1 MKNTMLT
8 SESGTGDPVDS
19 HVPTSARRFARRS
32 SLVHPRQG
40 KIPAITRTLLS
51 LFALGSL
58 PCSAATLVGQWTFE
72 NGSLADTTGNFVDLQ
87 LMGNNVAITNGA
99 LNVNGSGTTA
109 TGWAQTRGSASYPGV
124 GGGLAIGSKTMVSWI
139 TLQGLQDIVRAGSA
153 MTLGSVSSD
162 KFDGIVFAERD
173 TNRWMNG
180 STDSS
185 RSNSAGDFNQT
196 AAVETTIG
204 LNIVQ
209 LAITYQITGLDVLIS
224 GYRNGVSMGS
234 YTSAGQAASWD
245 LGDQQVIFGARAF
258 WNGNIYGGLD
268 ALIHEARLYDGA
280 LTQAEIGGLAMV
292 PEPSAA
298 LLGGLGMLALLR
310 RRR

>member
-8 SESGTGDPVDS
+8 SESGTGDPMNP

-58 PCSAATLVGQWTFE
+58 PCTAATLVGQWTFE
-72 NGSLADTTGNFVDLQ
+72 NGSLADTTGNFVALQ
-87 LMGNNVAITNGA
+87 LMGNAAITNGA

-109 TGWAQTRGSASYPGV
+109 TGWAQTRGSATYPGL

-139 TLQGLQDIVRAGSA
+139 TLQGLENIVKAGSA
-153 MTLGSVSSD
+153 MTLGSVTAD
-162 KFDGIVFAERD
+162 QFDGIVFAERS

-180 STDSS
+180 SSNYS

-196 AAVETTIG
+196 AAVETSID
-204 LNIVQ
+204 LNTIVQ
-209 LAITYQITGLDVLIS
+209 LAITYENTGSDVTIT
-224 GYRNGVSMGS
+224 GYRNGVNIGS
-234 YTSAGQAASWD
+234 YTDPDDVTWAAGN
-245 LGDQQVIFGARAF
+245 QQVIFGARQFYQGAP
-258 WNGNIYGGLD
+258 YGGLD
-268 ALIHEARLYDGA
+268 ALIHEARLYNGA

>member
-1 MKNTMLT
+1 MH
-8 SESGTGDPVDS
+8 P
-19 HVPTSARRFARRS
+19 PTSARRFARRS

-72 NGSLADTTGNFVDLQ
+72 NGSLADTTGNFVALQ
-87 LMGNNVAITNGA
+87 LMGDAAITNGA
-99 LNVNGSGTTA
+99 LNVNGSGTNA
-109 TGWAQTRGSASYPGV
+109 TGWAQTRGSASYPGA

-139 TLQGLQDIVRAGSA
+139 TLQGLQDIAKAGSA
-153 MTLGSVSSD
+153 MSLGSVSSD

-180 STDSS
+180 SSGYS
-185 RSNSAGDFNQT
+185 RSPSVQFDQT
-196 AAVETTIG
+196 AAVETTI
-204 LNIVQ
+204 NTIVQ
-209 LAITYQITGLDVLIS
+209 LAITYQITGSDVLIS

-234 YTSAGQAASWD
+234 YTSAGQAASWAAD
-245 LGDQQVIFGARAF
+245 DQQVIFGARAF

>member
-8 SESGTGDPVDS
+8 SESGTGDPINP

-109 TGWAQTRGSASYPGV
+109 TGWAQTPGSNSYPGA

-180 STDSS
+180 SSNWD
-185 RSNSAGDFNQT
+185 RSPAGQFDQT
-196 AAVETTIG
+196 AAVETSINT
-204 LNIVQ
+204 IVQ
-209 LAITYQITGLDVLIS
+209 LAITYENTGSDVTIT
-224 GYRNGVSMGS
+224 GYRNGVNIGS
-234 YTSAGQAASWD
+234 YTDPDDVTWAAGN
-245 LGDQQVIFGARAF
+245 QQVIFGARAF
-258 WNGNIYGGLD
+258 WNGNIQGGLD
-268 ALIHEARLYDGA
+268 ALIHEARLYNGA

>member
-8 SESGTGDPVDS
+8 SESGTGDPMNP

-58 PCSAATLVGQWTFE
+58 PCTAATLVGQWTFE
-72 NGSLADTTGNFVDLQ
+72 NGSLADTTGNFVALQ
-87 LMGNNVAITNGA
+87 LMGNAAITNGA

-109 TGWAQTRGSASYPGV
+109 TGWAQTRGSATYPGL

-139 TLQGLQDIVRAGSA
+139 TLQGLENIVKAGSA
-153 MTLGSVSSD
+153 MTLGSVSAD
-162 KFDGIVFAERD
+162 QFDGIVFAERD

-180 STDSS
+180 STGYS

-196 AAVETTIG
+196 AAVETSID
-204 LNIVQ
+204 LNTIVQ
-209 LAITYQITGLDVLIS
+209 LAITYENTGGNVTIT
-224 GYRNGVSMGS
+224 GYRNGVNIGS
-234 YTSAGQAASWD
+234 YTDPDDVTWAAGN
-245 LGDQQVIFGARAF
+245 QQVIFGARAF
-258 WNGNIYGGLD
+258 YLGNIYGGLD
-268 ALIHEARLYDGA
+268 ALIHEARLYNGA

>member
-8 SESGTGDPVDS
+8 SESGTGDPVNP

-72 NGSLADTTGNFVDLQ
+72 NGSLADTTGNFVALQ
-87 LMGNNVAITNGA
+87 LMGNAAITNGA

-109 TGWAQTRGSASYPGV
+109 TGWAQTRGSATYPGL

-139 TLQGLQDIVRAGSA
+139 TLQGLENIVKAGSA
-153 MTLGSVSSD
+153 MTLGSVTAD
-162 KFDGIVFAERD
+162 QFDGIVFAERS

-180 STDSS
+180 SSNYS

-196 AAVETTIG
+196 AAVETSID
-204 LNIVQ
+204 LNTIVQ
-209 LAITYQITGLDVLIS
+209 LAITYENTGSDVTIT
-224 GYRNGVSMGS
+224 GYRNGVNIGS
-234 YTSAGQAASWD
+234 YTDPDDVTWAAGN
-245 LGDQQVIFGARAF
+245 QQVIFGARAF